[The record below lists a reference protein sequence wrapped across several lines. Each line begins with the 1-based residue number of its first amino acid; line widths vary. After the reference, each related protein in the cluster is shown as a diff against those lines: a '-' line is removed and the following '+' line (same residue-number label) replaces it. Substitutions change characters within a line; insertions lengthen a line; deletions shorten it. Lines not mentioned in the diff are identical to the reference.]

1 MDERRLI
8 RNGTGGIL
16 LALAALWMHPTVAR
30 AQSPDGLAAAAAL
43 EQALV
48 QAIEKAEPSVVSI
61 ARYRSDPIRAGAGRL
76 GAFER
81 QNHEEGPRSPNF
93 VPNEF
98 GAGVVIGSEPTP
110 DPQKK
115 RAYILTNYHVVRSR
129 TSVPASEMLQL
140 HVRMHDRRGYPALIW
155 AADPR
160 SDLAVLLIQTEPGDP
175 EPRAISFA
183 DASRP
188 LKKGQLVVALGN
200 PYAIA
205 RDGSAS
211 ASWGM
216 ISNISRR
223 PEPPPQSEMGALVRE
238 ETLHH
243 LGTLLQVDT
252 RLNLGTSGG
261 PIVNLQG
268 EMIGLSTSM
277 AALTGYEK
285 SVGYAIPIDES
296 MLRVIKTLREGRE
309 VEYGFLG
316 VSFNPDDGRPDF
328 HRGSLPPP
336 GVDVSRV
343 IPGGPAAVAGMRDRD
358 VVLRVNGKPIHT
370 RMDLTREIGKISPGA
385 RARLDVIHIEAPRTE
400 VPVTVELGK
409 WPVVDEEGILAAHR
423 RFEPWRGLVVD
434 FPTARQRHWPI
445 NSPEPTYP
453 QGVLV
458 TEVFPQSRAAL
469 AKLTPG
475 DYIIKVNDKPVG
487 TPQQFHDAVKSLKGD
502 VKLELNKG
510 ELNKPELTTV
520 RGP

>member
-8 RNGTGGIL
+8 RNGMGGTVL
-16 LALAALWMHPTVAR
+16 VLAAFCLHPTFAR
-30 AQSPDGLAAAAAL
+30 AQTPDGLAVAAAF

-48 QAIEKAEPSVVSI
+48 QAIEKAEPAVVSI
-61 ARYRSDPIRAGAGRL
+61 ARYRSDPPRGPVRF
-76 GAFER
+76 GAFDR
-81 QNHEEGPRSPNF
+81 QHEEGPDSPNF

-98 GAGVVIGSEPTP
+98 GAGVVIDSETTP
-110 DPQKK
+110 DRQRK
-115 RAYILTNYHVVRSR
+115 RAFILTNYHVVRSR
-129 TSVPASEMLQL
+129 NTAPAENLHL
-140 HVRMHDRRGYPALIW
+140 HVRMHDRRGYPAQIY

-160 SDLAVLLIQTEPGDP
+160 SDLAVLLIEFPFVEPD
-175 EPRAISFA
+175 PRAIAFA
-183 DASRP
+183 DVSRP
-188 LKKGQLVVALGN
+188 VKKGQLVVALGN

-223 PEPPPQSEMGALVRE
+223 PESAQQTELGAPVRE
-238 ETLHH
+238 ETIHH

-261 PIVNLQG
+261 PIINLQG

-285 SVGYAIPIDES
+285 SVGYAIPMDES

-316 VSFNPDDGRPDF
+316 VSFEPDF
-328 HRGSLPPP
+328 HRDPYRTSLPPP
-336 GVDVSRV
+336 GVKVSKV
-343 IPGGPAAVAGMRDRD
+343 ILGGPAALAGVQDQD
-358 VVLRVNGKPIHT
+358 VVLKVNGKPVHT
-370 RMDLTREIGKISPGA
+370 RMDLTREIGRIAPGE
-385 RARLDVIHIEAPRTE
+385 RVRLDIARPDGKGRAVN
-400 VPVTVELGK
+400 VELGK
-409 WPVVDEEGILAAHR
+409 WPVVDEDGILYAHR
-423 RFEPWRGLVVD
+423 KFEPWRGLVVD
-434 FPTARQRHWPI
+434 FPTARNRHWPTNASDI
-445 NSPEPTYP
+445 NYP

-475 DYIIKVNDKPVG
+475 DYIITVNDKSVG
-487 TPQQFHDAVKSLKGD
+487 TPQQFHEVVKSLKGD
-502 VKLELNKG
+502 VKLGLAKG
-510 ELNKPELTTV
+510 GITTV